1 MASQMSESQLQ
12 WQDEVRPA
20 FVRGELL
27 AYPTEAVFGLGCDPD
42 NQQAVMNLLALK
54 QRPLEKGLILVAKT
68 YSQLLPYVK
77 DAAIPLDRRT
87 AIISS
92 WPGPVTWLLP
102 KSDNAPD
109 WITGGGDMIAVRV
122 SAHPVVAQLCE
133 ILDKPLVSTS
143 ANLSGQPPVT
153 EAQEIVRTFADK
165 VMLVPGKVGGS
176 LKPSEIRHGLTGN
189 IIRPGK

>member
-1 MASQMSESQLQ
+1 MSESQVQ
-12 WQDEVRPA
+12 WQDDVRQA
-20 FVRGELL
+20 FFTGEIL

-42 NQQAVMNLLALK
+42 NEQAVMSLLALK
-54 QRPLEKGLILVAKT
+54 QRPVEKGLILVAKT

-77 DAAIPLDRRT
+77 DSAIPLDRRT

-102 KSDNAPD
+102 RADNAPE
-109 WITGGGDMIAVRV
+109 WLTGGSDMIAVRV
-122 SAHPVVAQLCE
+122 SAHPVVMQLCE

-143 ANLSGQPPVT
+143 ANLSGQSPVT
-153 EAQEIVRTFADK
+153 EAQEIVHTFANN
-165 VMLVPGKVGGS
+165 VRLVPGKVGAS